1 MTNKSPG
8 TLMGVTT
15 VVLTLIG
22 WASVPLFLRHF
33 ADSIDLWTSNGW
45 RYGFSALVWLP
56 VIVGWSALRPRA
68 GKGMRRIWIAA
79 IVPSIVNAAGQV
91 CFTAAHY
98 YIEPGLLTF
107 GLRTQLVFV
116 AIGAWMLFPAERA
129 IIRRSGYLIGACLLI
144 IGMTGVILL
153 EEPDEEVPSAEFRV
167 PSSQKEVS
175 SGEFEVL
182 SRSDD
187 TSSHHSELR
196 TGNSELRTRS
206 SKLLGVSL
214 ALLSGML
221 FAAYG
226 LAVRKYMH
234 GVNSVLA
241 FATICQ
247 YTAAAMVILMF
258 MFGDNW
264 GSDPLSFSG
273 MEMVKL
279 LGSALIGIAI
289 GHVFYYFSIAR
300 LGVAVTAGVLQLQPF
315 LVAIGSFALF
325 NEILSG
331 PQWVGGIIAVGGAM
345 LMLSVQWRASKTKQT
360 SDKPLEIAEGQSE
373 S

>member
-1 MTNKSPG
+1 
-8 TLMGVTT
+8 MGVIT
-15 VVLTLIG
+15 VALTLIG

-33 ADSIDLWTSNGW
+33 AESIDFWTSNGW

-56 VIVGWSALRPRA
+56 VLIGWATLSERGLP
-68 GKGMRRIWIAA
+68 GKLFQAA

-116 AIGAWMLFPAERA
+116 AVGAWMLFPAERA
-129 IIRRSGYLIGACLLI
+129 IIRRPGYLFGAGLLI
-144 IGMTGVILL
+144 VGMTGVILL
-153 EEPDEEVPSAEFRV
+153 DPSRAEHI
-167 PSSQKEVS
+167 
-175 SGEFEVL
+175 GGG
-182 SRSDD
+182 
-187 TSSHHSELR
+187 LR
-196 TGNSELRTRS
+196 AGAHAKTI
-206 SKLLGVSL
+206 GVSL
-214 ALLSGML
+214 ALCSGML

-226 LAVRKYMH
+226 LSVRKYMH

-258 MFGDNW
+258 MFGRNW
-264 GSDPLSFSG
+264 GTDPLNFTG
-273 MEMVKL
+273 TEMLKL

-300 LGVAVTAGVLQLQPF
+300 LGVAITAGVLQLQPF
-315 LVAIGSFALF
+315 LVAIGSYALF
-325 NEILSG
+325 REVLSG
-331 PQWVGGIIAVGGAM
+331 AQWFGGMIAVSGAM
-345 LMLSVQWRASKTKQT
+345 LMLSVQWRASKV
-360 SDKPLEIAEGQSE
+360 KPEIERPLVIAEGE
-373 S
+373 SGS

>member
-1 MTNKSPG
+1 
-8 TLMGVTT
+8 MGVIT
-15 VVLTLIG
+15 VVLTLVG

-33 ADSIDLWTSNGW
+33 AESIDFWTSNGW

-56 VIVGWSALRPRA
+56 VLVGWSMLGGRGLSGSLWR
-68 GKGMRRIWIAA
+68 AA

-129 IIRRSGYLIGACLLI
+129 IIRKRGYLIGAGLLI
-144 IGMTGVILL
+144 VGMSCVILMSPTPP
-153 EEPDEEVPSAEFRV
+153 ETAHREAASGVAAAGGAGGAWGESA
-167 PSSQKEVS
+167 
-175 SGEFEVL
+175 
-182 SRSDD
+182 
-187 TSSHHSELR
+187 
-196 TGNSELRTRS
+196 
-206 SKLLGVSL
+206 SKAIGVTL
-214 ALLSGML
+214 ALCSGML

-226 LAVRKYMH
+226 LSVRKYMH

-247 YTAAAMVILMF
+247 YTAAAMVALMF
-258 MFGDNW
+258 IFGRNW
-264 GSDPLSFSG
+264 GTDPLSFTG
-273 MEMVKL
+273 AEMVKL

-315 LVAIGSFALF
+315 LVAIGSYIFF
-325 NEILSG
+325 REVLSA
-331 PQWVGGIIAVGGAM
+331 PQWLGGVIAVSGAM
-345 LMLSVQWRASKTKQT
+345 MMLSVQWRASKAKPMIE
-360 SDKPLEIAEGQSE
+360 KPLAIAEGE
-373 S
+373 SGS

>member
-1 MTNKSPG
+1 
-8 TLMGVTT
+8 MGVIT
-15 VVLTLIG
+15 VALTLIG

-33 ADSIDLWTSNGW
+33 ADSIDFWTSNGW

-56 VIVGWSALRPRA
+56 VLVGWATLNGRGLP
-68 GKGMRRIWIAA
+68 GKLFQAA

-116 AIGAWMLFPAERA
+116 AVGAWMLFPAERA
-129 IIRRSGYLIGACLLI
+129 IIRRPGYLFGAALLI
-144 IGMTGVILL
+144 VGMTGVILL
-153 EEPDEEVPSAEFRV
+153 SPQSSPPPEGFTAEHAEYAESAESNTSEPQSASFR
-167 PSSQKEVS
+167 EFREFRGE
-175 SGEFEVL
+175 SGRE
-182 SRSDD
+182 SRA
-187 TSSHHSELR
+187 
-196 TGNSELRTRS
+196 G
-206 SKLLGVSL
+206 SKAIGVTL
-214 ALLSGML
+214 ALCSGML

-226 LAVRKYMH
+226 LSVRKYMH

-258 MFGDNW
+258 MFGNNW
-264 GSDPLSFSG
+264 GTDPLSFTG
-273 MEMVKL
+273 TEMLKL

-300 LGVAVTAGVLQLQPF
+300 LGVAITAGVLQLQPF
-315 LVAIGSFALF
+315 LVAIGSLALF
-325 NEILSG
+325 GEVLGRS
-331 PQWVGGIIAVGGAM
+331 QWFGGIVAVSGAM
-345 LMLSVQWRASKTKQT
+345 LMLSVQWRANKTAPRLE
-360 SDKPLEIAEGQSE
+360 KPLEIAEGE
-373 S
+373 SGS